1 MDYTNLILF
10 ALGLFGILI
19 HNLVKV
25 NEINRKNNGDFKF
38 APFIRLE
45 WPSIS
50 LSLCVVAVV
59 LIAKHE
65 VKQLEQVREWLGLF
79 FVFTGY
85 AAQSLVY
92 AVLGK
97 AEKKLKDNDQA

>member
-1 MDYTNLILF
+1 MDYTNIILF
-10 ALGLFGILI
+10 LLGFFGILI

-25 NEINRKNNGDFKF
+25 NEINRKNNGNFKF
-38 APFIRLE
+38 GPFIRLE

-50 LSLCVVAVV
+50 LSLCVVIVV

-65 VKQLEQVREWLGLF
+65 VKQLEQVKAWLGLF

-97 AEKKLKDNDQA
+97 AEKKLNDQA

>member
-1 MDYTNLILF
+1 
-10 ALGLFGILI
+10 
-19 HNLVKV
+19 
-25 NEINRKNNGDFKF
+25 
-38 APFIRLE
+38 
-45 WPSIS
+45 
-50 LSLCVVAVV
+50 VVVVV

-65 VKQLEQVREWLGLF
+65 VKQLEQVKAWLGLF

-97 AEKKLKDNDQA
+97 AEKKLNDQA